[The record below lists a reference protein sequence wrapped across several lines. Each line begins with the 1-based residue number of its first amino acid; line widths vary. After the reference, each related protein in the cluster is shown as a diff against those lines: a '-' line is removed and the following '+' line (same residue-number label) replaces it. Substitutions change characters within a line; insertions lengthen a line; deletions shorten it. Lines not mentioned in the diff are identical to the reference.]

1 MKTKQEN
8 KCEHILKNKV
18 QGTDSIHLFNTH
30 LSIEHLLGGGCR
42 PGAGDP
48 NPHRTFT
55 LEEKP
60 PQVHGAEISVQYR
73 RGRQG
78 GQCEEATFDVSGDKP
93 ADIRGKG
100 VTGRRKCSLK
110 VRGEGL
116 LRVVGRVPW
125 RELWSGA
132 SP

>member
-1 MKTKQEN
+1 M
-8 KCEHILKNKV
+8 
-18 QGTDSIHLFNTH
+18 SI
-30 LSIEHLLGGGCR
+30 SWGGRCC

-55 LEEKP
+55 LEEKA
-60 PQVHGAEISVQYR
+60 PQAHGAEISVQHR

-78 GQCEEATFDVSGDKP
+78 GQCEEATFDMTAEQSGDKP
-93 ADIRGKG
+93 ADIWGKG
-100 VTGRRKCSLK
+100 MTGRRKCSLK
-110 VRGEGL
+110 VGGEGL

-132 SP
+132 SHWGPCGPGSESGICFRGGGNHGGV